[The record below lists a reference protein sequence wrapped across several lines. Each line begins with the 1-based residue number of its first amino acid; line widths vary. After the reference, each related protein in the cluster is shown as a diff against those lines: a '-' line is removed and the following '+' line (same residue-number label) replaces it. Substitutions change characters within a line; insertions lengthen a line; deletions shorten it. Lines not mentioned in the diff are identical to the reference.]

1 MFVIK
6 KIDRKTIIAVLLAIL
21 LLLAI
26 GVKLTFLSRLPTT
39 AYCESVGNFC
49 IHIDEHCSFT
59 DFFEQFNIAVDENTM
74 TESEITIPSVF
85 NAVYESYNAL
95 QKNQGFDLNDYKG
108 QKAVRYTFDVLNDK
122 EEYEVKANII
132 VCENRVIAGDLC
144 TYALDGMM
152 TTLTDKTMIQG

>member
-21 LLLAI
+21 LLLTV
-26 GVKLTFLSRLPTT
+26 GVKLTFLSQLPTT
-39 AYCESVGNFC
+39 AYCESMGNFC
-49 IHIDEHCSFT
+49 IQIDENYSLT
-59 DFFEQFNIAVDENTM
+59 DFFQQFDIVVDENTM
-74 TESEITIPSVF
+74 TESEIMIPSVF
-85 NAVYESYNAL
+85 NAVYDSYNAL

-108 QKAVRYTFDVLNDK
+108 KKAVRYTFDVLNDK
-122 EEYEVKANII
+122 ENYDVKTNII

-152 TTLTDKTMIQG
+152 TALTDKTMIQG